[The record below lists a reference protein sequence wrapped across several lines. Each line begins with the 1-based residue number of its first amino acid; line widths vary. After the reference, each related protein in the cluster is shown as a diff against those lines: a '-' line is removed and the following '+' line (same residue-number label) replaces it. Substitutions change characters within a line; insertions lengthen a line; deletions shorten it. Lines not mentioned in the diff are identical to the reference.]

1 MDVIFAK
8 IILNEEG
15 KTITKKDLIN
25 ERFDCE
31 IFVNEVRFINNI
43 KLKKDNHIIYNFKK
57 KYTDMKSMFYNC
69 SLLISINLSNFNTN
83 NVTNMGSMFYNCSL
97 LTSINLSNFNTNNV
111 TNMGA
116 MFYNCSLLTSIN
128 LSNFNTNNVTD
139 MAYMFYNCLL
149 LTSINLSNFNTNN
162 VTDMACMFYNC
173 PSLTSINLSNFNCDK
188 IKETTEMEDMF
199 RGCNRLKI
207 ENVKYKDFKI
217 RNQLIVDL
225 KL

>member
-43 KLKKDNHIIYNFKK
+43 KLKKDNHIIYIFKK
-57 KYTDMKSMFYNC
+57 KYTDMNSMFRD
-69 SLLISINLSNFNTN
+69 
-83 NVTNMGSMFYNCSL
+83 CSL

-111 TNMGA
+111 NNMGY
-116 MFYNCSLLTSIN
+116 MFCGCSSLTSIN
-128 LSNFNTNNVTD
+128 LSNFNTNNVTNMAD
-139 MAYMFYNCLL
+139 MFSYC
-149 LTSINLSNFNTNN
+149 S
-162 VTDMACMFYNC
+162 
-173 PSLTSINLSNFNCDK
+173 SLTSINLSNFNCDK

-199 RGCNRLKI
+199 RSCNRLKI

>member
-15 KTITKKDLIN
+15 KTIAKKDLIN
-25 ERFDCE
+25 EGFDCE

-57 KYTDMKSMFYNC
+57 KYTDMNSMFRD
-69 SLLISINLSNFNTN
+69 
-83 NVTNMGSMFYNCSL
+83 CSL

-111 TNMGA
+111 TNMA
-116 MFYNCSLLTSIN
+116 SMFSCCSSLTSIN
-128 LSNFNTNNVTD
+128 LSNFNTNNVTN
-139 MAYMFYNCLL
+139 MASMFYNC
-149 LTSINLSNFNTNN
+149 S
-162 VTDMACMFYNC
+162 
-173 PSLTSINLSNFNCDK
+173 SLTSINLSNFNCDK

-199 RGCNRLKI
+199 RSCNRLKI
-207 ENVKYKDFKI
+207 EHVKYKDFKI